1 MTTLTY
7 PSITAAAK
15 FRAAMVAGFVYRAG
29 GNIRSC
35 RKTSILLGQLGQCLS
50 YYSLSQIRV
59 AAAKMEKIET
69 YWPQKKKKTFLWAK
83 KTIPMDVGVP
93 TFGFELPNLS
103 FAEKRCWDG
112 GCSPGY
118 DADTRVFKP
127 KLCEAE
133 WSWQT
138 HHMNG
143 LGKPFNCLQT
153 NDQLSGIPPDTF
165 PGVKKWFLTTI
176 WFLAVNIVDST

>member
-1 MTTLTY
+1 MFKLLFFE
-7 PSITAAAK
+7 SDK
-15 FRAAMVAGFVYRAG
+15 
-29 GNIRSC
+29 SC
-35 RKTSILLGQLGQCLS
+35 CSQDGKDRDLL
-50 YYSLSQIRV
+50 
-59 AAAKMEKIET
+59 APE
-69 YWPQKKKKTFLWAK
+69 KKKTFLWAK

-133 WSWQT
+133 
-138 HHMNG
+138 
-143 LGKPFNCLQT
+143 
-153 NDQLSGIPPDTF
+153 
-165 PGVKKWFLTTI
+165 
-176 WFLAVNIVDST
+176 